1 MRRSQGSNTKSA
13 SSKPVTSAADQR
25 VAAKAITRTERQIEK
40 LDKREH
46 EIHAELV
53 EHATNFESIATL
65 NAELL
70 ELQATRVSLENLWL
84 ELTEAMA

>member
-1 MRRSQGSNTKSA
+1 M
-13 SSKPVTSAADQR
+13 
-25 VAAKAITRTERQIEK
+25 AAKAITRTERQIEK

>member
-1 MRRSQGSNTKSA
+1 
-13 SSKPVTSAADQR
+13 

-53 EHATNFESIATL
+53 EHATDFERISAL

-70 ELQATRVSLENLWL
+70 DLQAARVALETLWL
-84 ELTEAMA
+84 ELTEAIA